1 MIPPSLPT
9 KPSIN
14 LSFARQRTPGH
25 KGGEMSRQL
34 PPQSNLEYL
43 KKQAKELL
51 RDMRQRDPA
60 GKLADAQ
67 RAIARE
73 YGFSS
78 WPKLKAHVESPP
90 PHGAMA
96 AALVAEPSQGAEG
109 GGVAPAGG
117 PLPIASLTGA
127 EPEKKNPFIGAWKAN
142 MSKSRRHPDSPFHSA
157 TLHVEV
163 IGDLVAITDIVVDG
177 SGREERRQNTL
188 CADGK
193 EHPSEY
199 GGYLLVARWI
209 GSHAL
214 EAAVKKDGQV
224 EGRVTYEVSADS
236 ATLTILT
243 DDQLF
248 VCDRQ

>member
-1 MIPPSLPT
+1 
-9 KPSIN
+9 
-14 LSFARQRTPGH
+14 
-25 KGGEMSRQL
+25 MSRQL

-43 KKQAKELL
+43 KKQAKDLL

-60 GKLADAQ
+60 SKLADAQ

-73 YGFSS
+73 YGFTS
-78 WPKLKAHVESPP
+78 WPKLKAHLDSLPRP
-90 PHGAMA
+90 ATSA
-96 AALVAEPSQGAEG
+96 AALVAAPSQGG
-109 GGVAPAGG
+109 DVDGVAPARGA
-117 PLPIASLTGA
+117 PPSASRPGA
-127 EPEKKNPFIGAWKAN
+127 EPEKKNPFVGAWTAN
-142 MSKSRRHPDSPFHSA
+142 MSKSRRHPDSPFHTA
-157 TLHVEV
+157 RLHVEV
-163 IGDLVAITDIVVDG
+163 VDDKVTITDVVVDA
-177 SGREERRQNTL
+177 SGREEQHKNTL
-188 CADGK
+188 HADGK

-199 GGYLLVARWI
+199 GGYLLVARWL

-214 EAAVKKDGQV
+214 EAAVKKNGRV

>member
-1 MIPPSLPT
+1 
-9 KPSIN
+9 
-14 LSFARQRTPGH
+14 
-25 KGGEMSRQL
+25 MSRQL

-43 KKQAKELL
+43 KKQAKDLL

-60 GKLADAQ
+60 CKLADAQ

-73 YGFSS
+73 YGFTS
-78 WPKLKAHVESPP
+78 WPKLKAHVESLARP
-90 PHGAMA
+90 ATSA
-96 AALVAEPSQGAEG
+96 AALVAAPSQGAEG
-109 GGVAPAGG
+109 DGVAPAGG
-117 PLPIASLTGA
+117 APPITSRPGA
-127 EPEKKNPFIGAWKAN
+127 EPEKKNPFVGAWTAN

-157 TLHVEV
+157 TLHVDVVGDEV
-163 IGDLVAITDIVVDG
+163 TITDVVVDG

-188 CADGK
+188 YADGK

-199 GGYLLVARWI
+199 GGYLLVARWL
-209 GSHAL
+209 GPHAL

-224 EGRVTYEVSADS
+224 EGRVTYRVSADS